1 MHSRIQPSKVFSWHQ
16 GPIFPP
22 STGHCATRKSRSDAS
37 EATGGGGGLCSII
50 GNNNNNNNNNKQK
63 KKRR

>member
-22 STGHCATRKSRSDAS
+22 STGHCATRKSRSDVS

>member
-16 GPIFPP
+16 GPIFLP
-22 STGHCATRKSRSDAS
+22 STGHCATRKSRSDVS
-37 EATGGGGGLCSII
+37 EATGGGLCSII
-50 GNNNNNNNNNKQK
+50 GNNNNNNNNKQK